1 MKNFRALAGLFRGV
15 LLSLTVAFIL
25 VACSSGSDKKPAA
38 DQQTD
43 TQKTQSTNTDT
54 TPKPKPEPEKP
65 KDYNVTGNWMMPNKP
80 PLMSLKQSG
89 SAISGLITELQG
101 SGFDPCTAKVVG
113 SIKGELIEIDEIF
126 VCPDNPELE
135 ISVHKSG
142 KMVSENHMALTA
154 VDGPHPGTTHWYR

>member
-1 MKNFRALAGLFRGV
+1 MKHFRALAGLFRGL
-15 LLSLTVAFIL
+15 LLSLALVFVL

-43 TQKTQSTNTDT
+43 TQDTQTKTDT
-54 TPKPKPEPEKP
+54 TPKPQPEPEKP

-80 PLMSLKQSG
+80 PLMSLKQNG

-113 SIKGELIEIDEIF
+113 SIKGERIEIDEIF